1 MDKFM
6 RKNKGAISIFLVL
19 VLLPMMSVASIFVD
33 MSRIN
38 LAKSMAASAGDLALN
53 TALTNYDSELK
64 NLYGLFA
71 TSQNMEELM
80 IELEDYYRDSL
91 VAAGLGSAEAD
102 DYVGQIMDY
111 LKTTTGTD
119 DLMNI
124 ELTGFEV
131 EAPTGGNLG
140 NPAIIKSQI
149 IEFMKYRAPL
159 SLGTGF
165 LDALNV
171 MKDLSK
177 QTELVEDKNKFYEK
191 HQDLLSTL
199 ESAWWQIQ
207 LYQYADASKGFPTGD
222 YITTESKTLA
232 ENVKQWSGKGQAI
245 VKETVNYLNRWSY
258 FRSQLTGK
266 GTLQYD
272 ISMSYLCS
280 ECGIAYS
287 SSSSK
292 CTACDKKLTKSHQYQ
307 KWQMKW
313 QGESITINGTYSED
327 SPANEHDVLSW
338 LNDVLRAL
346 NTADEFETGEYKK
359 VYDLVMNTPNSASS
373 VEKIYA
379 VCVMNEELAKPNNN
393 YLKTIK
399 TLLQN
404 LVNLSSALSTCDP
417 DLLNSTYVT
426 SITVDGVPQFEL
438 ASGGTLLY
446 SVASTNLTSHLSLSE
461 GEHLSNFI
469 QFISRANGLYYDAYE
484 DYDNASKDVPKNID
498 AIRDQAYEYDEKLK
512 EKIGNLS
519 AAIELLNKVMNQLS
533 DPNSE
538 YSLALKEWKNSA
550 NKLSDNTMGKNDLKE
565 MEDLAS
571 IITVDRLKDLITRLT
586 NAKTT
591 LEGICIEIAKYKFA
605 GTSWKDI
612 TNDINL
618 TNVWKLLEDYKQDI
632 LDVVPKSEKAYDTNI
647 KTIEGTVEEGKIFD
661 SYDKAPWTSENSP
674 DLTKEQRTLYTWMYN
689 NFYKAVSNYSTA
701 TTPSQTT
708 SADDDMSNMEANL
721 EKQATAQNPEGEQ
734 SSTTSVTREG
744 LATLL
749 DPENKALPSTRWD
762 EVKNAVI
769 EGSIQTD
776 SDALLKSTNEGNVLT
791 KILEI
796 ATNFGTE
803 LRDNLYVTE
812 YIMKMFSYNTIE
824 AETYYEGKEGTAEG
838 YGAFYSA
845 PAEGSTEYTVV
856 EAFAEYAEKIQT
868 LTNNSI
874 NPNMNYMYGQ
884 EVEYIIYGK
893 DGVTKTYGTI
903 FVIRFALNTV
913 YAFMDAE
920 INNMTLAAATA
931 LFGTPPLTPLIPFAK
946 AAMTIGLAIAESA
959 YDLVQLRKGL
969 EVPLMKNR
977 DTWVMKASGIASEVK
992 KELQQEVQSIAN
1004 KAVGEIVDKGYA
1016 VLNNALQMTSEELQ
1030 SYVSSSTDAL
1040 NELFDASLDTVT
1052 DTILNRANEAL
1063 EKVVSLCN
1071 DVNQQA
1077 MLKEDYVDMGAT
1089 DAKVESVVA
1098 SIKQWLSQQGP
1109 DDAAVY
1115 EVKKLAVEY
1124 LTANDGATIRQIF
1137 DTIKSQVD
1145 QNSLENG
1152 VNTILSEK
1160 LKEIK
1165 TDIERKIS
1173 DSIDTV
1179 GSKLNGYINKVEKDL
1194 SAKLKE
1200 AAKEGGDKLKQVL
1213 SEQIGS
1219 AFGSIPEA
1227 SGTSTSTNT
1236 TNALASLLSWKYSDY
1251 LRLFVVVGLFSNEEV
1266 TLLRIADVIELNMQ
1280 KKNNEYA
1287 VITTVETVTKSR
1299 FFGLIKTTE
1308 EKEVVKVNNAA
1319 YSLTNAYTYLRIKAT
1334 LQVKPLLMAL
1344 PFMEDVV
1351 KNNLTGTG
1359 WYEIE
1364 YVGTMGY

>member
-111 LKTTTGTD
+111 LKTTTCTD

-140 NPAIIKSQI
+140 NPAILKSQI

-280 ECGIAYS
+280 ECGKAYGE
-287 SSSSK
+287 SSSK

-313 QGESITINGTYSED
+313 QGESIIINGTYSED
-327 SPANEHDVLSW
+327 SPADEHDVLSC
-338 LNDVLRAL
+338 LNAVLRAL

-359 VYDLVMNTPNSASS
+359 VYDLVMNTSNSASS

-379 VCVMNEELAKPNNN
+379 VCVMNEELAKPDNN

-438 ASGGTLLY
+438 ASGGTLLD
-446 SVASTNLTSHLSLSE
+446 SVATENLTLHLSLSE

-469 QFISRANGLYYDAYE
+469 QFISRANGFYHDAYE

-519 AAIELLNKVMNQLS
+519 AAIELLNNVKNQLT

-538 YSLALKEWKNSA
+538 YSLALQEWKNSA

-571 IITVDRLKDLITRLT
+571 IITVDRLEDLITRLT

-591 LEGICIEIAKYKFA
+591 LEGIHTEIAKYKFA

-612 TNDINL
+612 TDDINL

-689 NFYKAVSNYSTA
+689 NFYKAVSDYSTA

-708 SADDDMSNMEANL
+708 SADGDMEEMEKNL
-721 EKQATAQNPEGEQ
+721 KNQADLEDPNQEKEASTKVDRDISQYLNPDLQ
-734 SSTTSVTREG
+734 
-744 LATLL
+744 
-749 DPENKALPSTRWD
+749 ALPSTRWN
-762 EVKNAVI
+762 ETLGEIMEGKIETNA
-769 EGSIQTD
+769 ELLMEDSGTD
-776 SDALLKSTNEGNVLT
+776 NVLEQIF
-791 KILEI
+791 KLASNI
-796 ATNFGTE
+796 GVE

-824 AETYYEGKEGTAEG
+824 AELFVKEKGTSAGFKSFYE
-838 YGAFYSA
+838 A
-845 PAEGSTEYTVV
+845 PAEGSEEYTVK
-856 EAFAEYAEKIQT
+856 EDYKELAAKIET

-874 NPNMNYMYGQ
+874 NPNMNYLYGG
-884 EVEYIIYGK
+884 EVEYILYG
-893 DGVTKTYGTI
+893 DNGTTKVYATI
-903 FVIRFALNTV
+903 FGIRFALNTV
-913 YAFMDAE
+913 YAFIDAE
-920 INNMTLAAATA
+920 INNATLAAATA

-946 AAMTIGLAIAESA
+946 AAMTIGLAIAETA
-959 YDLVQLRKGL
+959 WDLVQLKGGDSI
-969 EVPLMKNR
+969 PLMKNR
-977 DTWVMKASGIASEVK
+977 KTWVMSPSGLAGEVK
-992 KELQQEVQSIAN
+992 Q
-1004 KAVGEIVDKGYA
+1004 KATDLAKQATDKLVDGVVTEGYL

-1030 SYVSSSTDAL
+1030 EYVSTNVGAIGELTTAAL
-1040 NELFDASLDTVT
+1040 YTVT
-1052 DTILNRANEAL
+1052 ESVKNYANEAL
-1063 EKVVSLCN
+1063 QKVVNLCN
-1071 DVNQQA
+1071 DANQQA
-1077 MLKEDYVDMGAT
+1077 MLDEGYTGLGAT
-1089 DAKVESVVA
+1089 PEKVSYVAKSLNDWLTQQTDGDPVVREA
-1098 SIKQWLSQQGP
+1098 KRI
-1109 DDAAVY
+1109 
-1115 EVKKLAVEY
+1115 AVEY
-1124 LTANDGATIRQIF
+1124 LTANENEQITNIF
-1137 DTIKSQVD
+1137 NYINQQVD
-1145 QNSLENG
+1145 NNKTGG
-1152 VNTILSEK
+1152 VTTYLS
-1160 LKEIK
+1160 KEI
-1165 TDIERKIS
+1165 EKIS
-1173 DSIDTV
+1173 RIISGKINDSIGTV
-1179 GSKLNGYINKVEKDL
+1179 GTELNKYISSVEKEL
-1194 SAKLKE
+1194 SDELK
-1200 AAKEGGDKLKQVL
+1200 AAADEGAEKLKQVL
-1213 SEQIGS
+1213 NDKIDS
-1219 AFGSIPEA
+1219 AFGAIPEKTDGA
-1227 SGTSTSTNT
+1227 KST
-1236 TNALASLLSWKYSDY
+1236 TNVVNSLLSWAYSDY
-1251 LRLFVVVGLFSNEEV
+1251 LRLFVTIGMFTNEEV
-1266 TLLRIADVIELNMQ
+1266 MLLRIADLIELNMQ

-1308 EKEVVKVNNAA
+1308 EQEVSKVNNAA

-1344 PFMEDVV
+1344 PFMENVV